1 VLLGTE
7 EVQEALADLGGRHHG
22 ERGKRVNSEG
32 AKGAKTGPN
41 QEGRKAGA
49 EQNLSC
55 FPAFQIFPSGLRA
68 IATSLFIFWFK
79 TERGS

>member
-22 ERGKRVNSEG
+22 ESGKRVNRE
-32 AKGAKTGPN
+32 GAKTGTAN
-41 QEGRKAGA
+41 LEGRKAGIR
-49 EQNLSC
+49 QVVSC
-55 FPAFQIFPSGLRA
+55 FPAFQISPSGLRA
-68 IATSLFIFWFK
+68 IASSLFIFDFK